1 MATLKAPYNFAPL
14 SDRVFFPEWADQISM
29 DIPFSDGISGSI
41 DLNIKALTPIFVRNG
56 HSKQDGENKN
66 DTYKSFS
73 KAPDG
78 RYFIPATSI
87 KGEIRDVLEILSC
100 GKLGKDRF
108 KNQSFGIRDL
118 SSGVDGKFY
127 RSKITTDNIRCG
139 WMTKKGDSYS
149 IDDKGIPWRISP
161 EEIDA
166 HLGTELDG
174 FVKGDNFTSDE
185 NKTAKKKYD
194 LCSQKGTGSLR
205 RHFTADDRHS
215 KKHLVLIDEDG
226 WLGTIVLTG
235 QPSKAIK
242 SNGKWTNKYFEF
254 VFPEDSENAKIKLS
268 ADDSVIKSFISIN
281 ADAPDYKDFR
291 KDQLEKGDRIPV
303 FFMKGKD
310 GNVESIGLSYMY
322 KYPAYNSIYSAVP
335 LEYLFSKHDLADCI
349 FGYTSNNESMRG
361 RVWFSHAF
369 ATNSPNVLGERKI
382 VLSTPHPSYYPTY
395 LGNGKTWNSEDARIA
410 GRKRYPT
417 RNKLSESPEGSAD
430 METTMIPLDKG
441 TEFCG
446 KIVFNN
452 LRPVELGALLAA
464 ISFNA
469 HPECHHNLGYAKPL
483 GYGKIEMDYKLDID
497 DQAYDANSLI
507 STFDNK
513 MKQENNNWEESPT
526 VIELLKMAEGIPEG
540 QEDSFKYMKMSTDS
554 NSNEF
559 KAGKEAYSNG
569 EQLGLFS
576 QILNDNVPQVH
587 FSGNVSVNKERIDI
601 EKVLKEKE
609 ERIRKEEETRKEEE
623 ERVRQEEEA
632 RKKEEERRRAEEQK
646 KKEIDANNKI
656 IQDYIRAGDE
666 LKGDKKYSEAIAKY
680 NEAKKYLSSIP
691 NEGII
696 YVDIDSKIEQ
706 CNNMLSKK
714 GSSIQDSIGKI
725 TSIGALS
732 GNIKKW
738 IDAGNSFSEEEVG
751 QIASLIKSFIQGLKP
766 HDKKDWLDFKK
777 WNKLSNVLG
786 EETTKKIFNKVI
798 K

>member
-1 MATLKAPYNFAPL
+1 
-14 SDRVFFPEWADQISM
+14 
-29 DIPFSDGISGSI
+29 
-41 DLNIKALTPIFVRNG
+41 
-56 HSKQDGENKN
+56 
-66 DTYKSFS
+66 
-73 KAPDG
+73 
-78 RYFIPATSI
+78 
-87 KGEIRDVLEILSC
+87 
-100 GKLGKDRF
+100 
-108 KNQSFGIRDL
+108 
-118 SSGVDGKFY
+118 
-127 RSKITTDNIRCG
+127 
-139 WMTKKGDSYS
+139 
-149 IDDKGIPWRISP
+149 
-161 EEIDA
+161 
-166 HLGTELDG
+166 
-174 FVKGDNFTSDE
+174 
-185 NKTAKKKYD
+185 
-194 LCSQKGTGSLR
+194 
-205 RHFTADDRHS
+205 
-215 KKHLVLIDEDG
+215 
-226 WLGTIVLTG
+226 
-235 QPSKAIK
+235 
-242 SNGKWTNKYFEF
+242 
-254 VFPEDSENAKIKLS
+254 
-268 ADDSVIKSFISIN
+268 
-281 ADAPDYKDFR
+281 
-291 KDQLEKGDRIPV
+291 
-303 FFMKGKD
+303 
-310 GNVESIGLSYMY
+310 VESIGLSYMY
-322 KYPAYNSIYSAVP
+322 KYPAHNSIYNAVP
-335 LEYLFSKHDLADCI
+335 QEYLCDKHDLADCI
-349 FGYTSNNESMRG
+349 FGYTSNNESLRG

-395 LGNGKTWNSEDARIA
+395 LGNGKTWNSDNARIA

-441 TEFCG
+441 SEFCG

-526 VIELLKMAEGIPEG
+526 VKELLKMAEGIPEG

-576 QILNDNVPQVH
+576 QILNGNVPQVH

-601 EKVLKEKE
+601 EKVLKEQ
-609 ERIRKEEETRKEEE
+609 E
-623 ERVRQEEEA
+623 ERVRKEEEA

-666 LKGDKKYSEAIAKY
+666 LKGDKKYSEAIVKY
-680 NEAKKYLSSIP
+680 NEAKNYISSIP
-691 NEGII
+691 N
-696 YVDIDSKIEQ
+696 DICVNINEKIEY
-706 CNNMLSKK
+706 CDNMLSKK

-738 IDAGNSFSEEEVG
+738 IDAGNSFGEEEVE
-751 QIASLIKSFIQGLKP
+751 QIASLIKSHILGLKP
-766 HDKKDWLDFKK
+766 HDKKDWLDFRK

-786 EETTKKIFNKVI
+786 EETTNKIFNKVI

>member
-118 SSGVDGKFY
+118 SNGVDGNFY

-166 HLGTELDG
+166 HLGTELDK
-174 FVKGDNFTSDE
+174 FVKGNNFTSDE
-185 NKTAKKKYD
+185 NKTAKKKYEIINNIND
-194 LCSQKGTGSLR
+194 LTSNFSEDFELR
-205 RHFTADDRHS
+205 DNLGIGNRPFVKFDNDG
-215 KKHLVLIDEDG
+215 KK
-226 WLGTIVLTG
+226 GTIVLTG
-235 QPSKAIK
+235 QSSQRKI
-242 SNGKWTNKYFEF
+242 SRRTNRNGNRIWSGKYFEF
-254 VFPEDSENAKIKLS
+254 VFPEDSEDAKIELP
-268 ADDSVIKSFISIN
+268 ADDSVIKSFISIY

-291 KDQLEKGDRIPV
+291 KDQLEKGDRGIPV
-303 FFMKGKD
+303 FFMKDQDGK
-310 GNVESIGLSYMY
+310 VESIGLSYMY
-322 KYPAYNSIYSAVP
+322 KYPAYNSIYNAVP
-335 LEYLFSKHDLADCI
+335 PEYLCDKHDLADCI
-349 FGYTSNNESMRG
+349 FGYTSNNESLRG
-361 RVWFSHAF
+361 RVWFSHVF
-369 ATNSPNVLGERKI
+369 ATNSPNVLGEQKI

-441 TEFCG
+441 AEFCG

-497 DQAYDANSLI
+497 DQAYDSYSLI

-513 MKQENNNWEESPT
+513 MKQENNNWEESPA
-526 VIELLKMAEGIPEG
+526 VKELLKMAEGIPEG
-540 QEDSFKYMKMSTDS
+540 KEDSFSYMMMSTDI
-554 NSNEF
+554 NLNEF

-576 QILNDNVPQVH
+576 QILNGNVPQVP

-601 EKVLKEKE
+601 EKVLKE
-609 ERIRKEEETRKEEE
+609 EE
-623 ERVRQEEEA
+623 ERVRKEEEA

-666 LKGDKKYSEAIAKY
+666 LKGDKKYSEAIVKY
-680 NEAKKYLSSIP
+680 NEAKKYLSSIS

-732 GNIKKW
+732 GKIKKW
-738 IDAGNSFSEEEVG
+738 MDSGNSFGEEEVG
-751 QIASLIKSFIQGLKP
+751 QIASLIKSFIQGLNP